1 MGRVYQRRKER
12 EHDMNIET
20 IEKLINTA
28 NTASKDFTRY
38 NLCTVLVKPEGEWVK
53 MVSTDGHKMS
63 INRVRDERLS
73 SILPEKGI
81 LVRTDDIKTLK
92 SMKYKTGVDAVL
104 KHDTLHI
111 GALSIRVELDTS
123 VYPDYEAVIPKLE
136 GVEIKKIAFNVEYLE
151 ELLTSLR
158 NEKKTKGIV
167 LEYNATQDNPP
178 IIVKTYSDNA
188 ECFGVLMPLRIK

>member
-1 MGRVYQRRKER
+1 
-12 EHDMNIET
+12 MNIET

-123 VYPDYEAVIPKLE
+123 AYPDYEAVIPKLE
-136 GVEIKKIAFNVEYLE
+136 GVETKKIAFNVEYLE